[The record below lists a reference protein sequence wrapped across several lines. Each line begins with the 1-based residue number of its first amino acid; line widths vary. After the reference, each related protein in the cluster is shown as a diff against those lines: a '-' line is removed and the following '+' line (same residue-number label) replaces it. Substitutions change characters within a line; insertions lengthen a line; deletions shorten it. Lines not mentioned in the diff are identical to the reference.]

1 MSVETGTGAEPLVA
15 LWADVWLLPGVCPDV
30 SLEQAGPVKR
40 LAAYCAGQ
48 HGLLLGS
55 PAGPCPGLHLGVAVG
70 VASSQGQE
78 GRHGGQGG
86 WGEDE
91 ARGRGRGSGH

>member
-15 LWADVWLLPGVCPDV
+15 LWADVWLFPCVCPDV
-30 SLEQAGPVKR
+30 PLEQAGPVKR
-40 LAAYCAGQ
+40 LAAHCAGQ
-48 HGLLLGS
+48 HSLLLGS

-86 WGEDE
+86 GGEDE